1 MVSESDVEDYLL
13 GLMNNER
20 TNNGLPA
27 YARNAGLDV
36 GARAHTA
43 LVMARAMLAPDPSA
57 PVCPPQINV
66 IVRVDD
72 YTWTESWDAD
82 HWCPAD
88 ELSPIQR
95 IQPDWQTLYG
105 VPPTENVGQGKA
117 TWNRPTGAPPDPT
130 WEPYEDIVLRIH
142 QHFMAEVPPN
152 DGHRSAILNP
162 DFNSVGVGVRFFSR
176 TVFVGGDVQ
185 QQAYVRFTVDFA
197 KI

>member
-20 TNNGLPA
+20 TSNGLPA
-27 YARNAGLDV
+27 YVRDIGLDA
-36 GARAHTA
+36 GARAHTD

-57 PVCPPQINV
+57 SVCPPQINV
-66 IVRVDD
+66 VVQ
-72 YTWTESWDAD
+72 TWTESWQED

-105 VPPTENVGQGKA
+105 IPPTENVGSGWA
-117 TWNRPTGAPPDPT
+117 NISPPDPT
-130 WEPYEDIVLRIH
+130 WEPYENIVLSIH
-142 QHFMAEVPPN
+142 QYFMAEVSPN
-152 DGHRSAILNP
+152 DGHRRAILNP
-162 DFNSVGVGVRFFSR
+162 DFNSVGVGVRIFTR
-176 TVFVGGDVQ
+176 TVFVGGVLQ